1 MIDTLPPLREVIATH
16 ELAAKKSLGQN
27 FLCDLN
33 LTSRIAKTGGAFGE
47 DTIIEIGPGPGGLTR
62 AILAAGAKKLI
73 VIERDERCLAAL
85 NEIKTL
91 YPTQLEIISGDAL
104 TLSPKDLAQGKP
116 FRIIANLPYNIATPL
131 VISWLKT
138 GGFSAMTLMFQK
150 EVAQRICAKTN
161 DEAYGRLAV
170 IATLLSNP
178 KLMFDVHP
186 SNFVP
191 PPKITSS
198 IVHFFPLTNSFKG
211 EIEKLERV
219 TQAAFGQRR
228 KMLRQSLKGLGQDPL
243 ELLSKAGI
251 AQDLRAE
258 TLSPYQFQTLSELI

>member
-1 MIDTLPPLREVIATH
+1 MIDSLPPLREVIATH

-33 LTSRIAKTGGAFGE
+33 LTSRIAKTGGDYGE

-85 NEIKTL
+85 HEIQAL
-91 YPTQLEIISGDAL
+91 YPTQLEIIAGDAL
-104 TLSPKDLAQGKP
+104 TLSPRELAKGQP
-116 FRIIANLPYNIATPL
+116 FRILANLPYNIATPL
-131 VISWLKT
+131 VLSWLKT
-138 GGFSAMTLMFQK
+138 GGFTAMTLMFQK
-150 EVAQRICAKTN
+150 EVAQRICAKAN

-170 IATLLSNP
+170 IATLLATP
-178 KLMFDVHP
+178 RLIFDVHP

-198 IVHFFPLTNSFKG
+198 IVHFLPPAQAFEG
-211 EIEKLERV
+211 AIEKLERL

-228 KMLRQSLKGLGQDPL
+228 KMLRQSLKGLGVEPL
-243 ELLSKAGI
+243 VLLEKANI
-251 AQDLRAE
+251 APDLRAE
-258 TLSPYQFQTLSELI
+258 TLTPQQFKHLCNFF